1 MEVIIVDNEEQ
12 VAQIS
17 AQFVIELVR
26 RKCNA
31 VLGLATGTTPI
42 ATYQK
47 LIAACRN
54 GEISFADVRT
64 FNLDEY
70 LGIDASDEHSFRRFM
85 NEQFFH
91 PIDIAPEN
99 THLPDGMCANP
110 RAEGRRFEA
119 LITNT
124 GGIDLQILGS
134 GRNGHIGFNEPGS
147 SLASRTRIKTLT
159 PQTRIDNFGAQHPQ
173 APLHAITM
181 GIGTILEA
189 RHVLLLAQGQ
199 TKARAIA
206 NTIEGPITAM
216 CPASALQQHPRV
228 TVVVDEAAAQLLEQ
242 KDYYHWAHLQNQ
254 ELKQRFGHFY
264 ELESYEQDGYE
275 QR

>member
-17 AQFVIELVR
+17 AQFVIELIR
-26 RKCNA
+26 RKHNA

-54 GEISFADVRT
+54 KDVSFAAVRT

-70 LGIDASDEHSFRRFM
+70 LGIDVSDENSFRRFM
-85 NEQFFH
+85 NEQFFNH
-91 PIDIAPEN
+91 IDVAPEN
-99 THLPDGMCANP
+99 THLPAGLSANP
-110 RAEGRRFEA
+110 RAEGRRFET
-119 LITNT
+119 LITRS
-124 GGIDLQILGS
+124 GGIDLQILGI

-173 APLHAITM
+173 APLHAMTM
-181 GIGTILEA
+181 GIGTILDA
-189 RHVLLLAQGQ
+189 RHVLLLAQGAA
-199 TKARAIA
+199 KARAIA
-206 NTIEGPITAM
+206 NTVEGPITAM

-228 TVVVDEAAAQLLEQ
+228 TVVVDEAAAQLLEH
-242 KDYYHWAHLQNQ
+242 KDYYRWAQLQNQ

-264 ELESYEQDGYE
+264 EQDS
-275 QR
+275 